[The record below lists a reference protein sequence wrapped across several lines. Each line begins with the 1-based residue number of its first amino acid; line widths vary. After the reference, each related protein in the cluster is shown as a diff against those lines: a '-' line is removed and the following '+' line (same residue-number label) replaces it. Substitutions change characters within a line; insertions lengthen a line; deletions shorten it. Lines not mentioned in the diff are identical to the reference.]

1 MHDAEHTLAF
11 MDFVRD
17 HSPSDK
23 YTQAHEQYRGLV
35 IFHHTQAGAAL
46 ALENENPE
54 DAIDAI
60 HHGLENSMPFFALD
74 AEEHFEEDL
83 MVNQLRKMEL
93 ALRESHGIET
103 TLQEQLEE
111 AVAARIMKERPV
123 CAISYEIG
131 RLLRNPPATSDRS
144 PLDRP
149 E

>member
-1 MHDAEHTLAF
+1 M
-11 MDFVRD
+11 
-17 HSPSDK
+17 
-23 YTQAHEQYRGLV
+23 

-54 DAIDAI
+54 GAIDAI
-60 HHGLENSMPFFALD
+60 HHGLEKLRAFFVALD

-111 AVAARIMKERPV
+111 AVAREDYEGAARLRDQ
-123 CAISYEIG
+123 
-131 RLLRNPPATSDRS
+131 LRNRPTPPEPTRDF
-144 PLDRP
+144 
-149 E
+149 